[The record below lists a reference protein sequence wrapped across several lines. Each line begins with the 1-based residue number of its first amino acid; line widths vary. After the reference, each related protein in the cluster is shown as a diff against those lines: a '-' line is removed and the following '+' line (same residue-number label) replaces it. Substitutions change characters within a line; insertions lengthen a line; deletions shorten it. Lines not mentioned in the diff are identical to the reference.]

1 MRKIKE
7 AEQTNEI
14 MLMKDITLLDD
25 DDVFDSDKNLMN
37 LPTEVLYKILS
48 YLPYQELG
56 NMMLVSTLCKEITED
71 PLVWKNFQLLVDE
84 DKVDNLVDIF
94 DINRFAR
101 LESIKTGGGSCL
113 SSSSLSSLF
122 TVIKNKE
129 TIKILDLT
137 NTDLG
142 NVDPDLLSETI
153 NAMTEVNLDMNMF
166 TFLQTDKIFSR
177 MREKRRLKNLSVKYN
192 TLAMV
197 DPVLLGDCLASLTV
211 LDLTNTYLT
220 STQVE
225 AMFLAMTKIT
235 NLTKLTMVEIIV
247 ADIPQQLFANCVH
260 KLKYLKMT
268 NQNTYCLTQ
277 LQLLALLR
285 DPSQSHIQQLCL
297 EYVDLSFIPCQVVA
311 HGINTRQKVII
322 RKSAMTVDQ
331 VKAVLEMIETETTLK
346 ELILD
351 IPNQNKT
358 DGKQISLIIKDIL
371 HKIPNIKIIYTFD
384 QED

>member
-1 MRKIKE
+1 MRKIEE
-7 AEQTNEI
+7 ADQTNEI

-37 LPTEVLYKILS
+37 LPTEVLCKILS

-71 PLVWKNFQLLVDE
+71 PLVWKKFQLLVDE
-84 DKVDNLVDIF
+84 DKVNNLIDIF
-94 DINRFAR
+94 DINRLAR
-101 LESIKTGGGSCL
+101 LENIKTGGGSCL
-113 SSSSLSSLF
+113 SSPSLSSLF
-122 TVIKNKE
+122 SAIKNKE
-129 TIKILDLT
+129 TIQILDLT

-153 NAMTEVNLDMNMF
+153 NAMTEVILDMNMF

-177 MREKRRLKNLSVKYN
+177 MRERTRLKNLSVKYN

-351 IPNQNKT
+351 ILNQNKT
-358 DGKQISLIIKDIL
+358 DDKQISLIIKNIL